1 VVKTAVVTGSNRG
14 IGEEVARELAREGF
28 RVIGTSR
35 EPGAEHPLDI
45 ADPASIDSLAKS
57 IESLD
62 VLVNNAGLAM
72 DGFDANVAKRT
83 IDVNLRGTMR
93 ITDALLPKIRK
104 GGNIVNVSSGMG
116 QISILSR
123 ALQEQVMDAPDRD
136 AILRLANEF
145 VSSVENGTHER
156 KGWPSSAYSVSK
168 ALLNAFTRVLAR
180 ELEPQNIRV
189 SSVCPG
195 WVRTRMGGRSA
206 PRSVEEGA
214 AGIVW
219 AAKNANGVTG
229 GFFRDGHAV
238 PW

>member
-1 VVKTAVVTGSNRG
+1 MVKLAVVTGANRG

-28 RVIGTSR
+28 QIIGTSR

-45 ADPASIDSLAKS
+45 ADPASVERLANS

-72 DGFDANVAKRT
+72 DGFDANVARRT
-83 IDVNLRGTMR
+83 IDVNLRGTIR
-93 ITDALLPKIRK
+93 VTDALLPKLRA
-104 GGNIVNVSSGMG
+104 GGSIVNVSSGMG

-123 ALQEQVMDAPDRD
+123 ALQERVMDAGDRD
-136 AILRLANEF
+136 AVLGLAGEF

-156 KGWPSSAYSVSK
+156 KGWPSSAYAVSK

-180 ELEPQNIRV
+180 ELEGIQVN
-189 SSVCPG
+189 SVCPG

-219 AAKNANGVTG
+219 AATKANGVTG